1 MHKLWYL
8 SLGLSLAIH
17 FFVFVGLPRFYAT
30 KINKQHN
37 PPKSLK
43 MLPNIFEKIEQ
54 IRQNDF
60 SLEDAPPYINEM
72 LEREIFDTK
81 RSAALDK
88 ADVHFSN
95 KEIIFSEMSN
105 QREIKKTPAYMNYYN
120 TVREKIRKNAY
131 HYYNSRQK
139 GIIYISF
146 VVLQSGDL
154 FDQTLLEESTVNK
167 ELIDIAFRSIR
178 TASPFP
184 PFPKELDYPKL
195 QFNVSI
201 HFKNN

>member
-1 MHKLWYL
+1 MWHI

-17 FFVFVGLPRFYAT
+17 FFVFIGLPRFYAV
-30 KINKQHN
+30 KINKERE
-37 PPKSLK
+37 PSKTLK
-43 MLPNIFEKIEQ
+43 ILPNIFEKIEQ
-54 IRQNDF
+54 IRQKDF
-60 SLEDAPPYINEM
+60 SLDDAPPYINEM

-81 RSAALDK
+81 RSAVLDK
-88 ADVHFSN
+88 AELHFNN
-95 KEIIFSEMSN
+95 KEIIFSEMNN

-131 HYYNSRQK
+131 HYYNSHQK

-146 VVLQSGDL
+146 VVLKNGDL
-154 FDQTLLEESTVNK
+154 FDQTLSETSTVNR
-167 ELIDIAFRSIR
+167 ELVDIAFKSIR